1 MHGRQEI
8 RGAFHNFSRMYADR
22 QHICATF
29 TLSLCRTVPILRL
42 PAHLPND
49 NRCFNLVELCEHIGN
64 TSCIHFTQFL
74 MSYCL
79 FVRVG
84 FLQIYFPKQFP
95 LIRLLLFCLTLHY
108 LYVPLKRVYHLIKA
122 SNQGELLA

>member
-49 NRCFNLVELCEHIGN
+49 NRCFNLVETLRAHRKHKLHSFYTIFNELLPLRASWVPAN
-64 TSCIHFTQFL
+64 
-74 MSYCL
+74 L
-79 FVRVG
+79 FSKTIS
-84 FLQIYFPKQFP
+84 FYSLALTYQIYV
-95 LIRLLLFCLTLHY
+95 LVRLLKFEKKNLDQCF
-108 LYVPLKRVYHLIKA
+108 VMIFD
-122 SNQGELLA
+122 Q